1 MVDLPAGDGRSS
13 HLFATAGAAVADVG
27 GVMSH
32 CAIVAREFG
41 VPAVVGSVDGT
52 TRIQSG
58 QTITVDGT
66 NGNVYLDGRDL

>member
-1 MVDLPAGDGRSS
+1 
-13 HLFATAGAAVADVG
+13 
-27 GVMSH
+27 MSH

-52 TRIQSG
+52 TRIQTG

-66 NGNVYLDGRDL
+66 NGNVYLDGREL